1 MFDLPFERCIDI
13 EFVCLCVTVLS
24 FRERMIIVV
33 LVAVYNAVTK
43 SGRAKTNP
51 ERAT

>member
-1 MFDLPFERCIDI
+1 MFDLPFERCIEI

-33 LVAVYNAVTK
+33 LVAVCNAVK
-43 SGRAKTNP
+43 MVRY
-51 ERAT
+51 